1 MRLSFIVGVS
11 SSPPGSQSPADDRE
25 LLDLLDPGELGVAL
39 VDRRLHRG
47 AHRSSS
53 ASSSSDLP
61 SIPIWAASAGAKS
74 ASSTISAVLY
84 GRPSPIT
91 HTWPIIGPAPLSVDS
106 MFAGDMFLP
115 AALMM
120 ISFLRSTIVT

>member
-1 MRLSFIVGVS
+1 MASAPRRR
-11 SSPPGSQSPADDRE
+11 SSPAR
-25 LLDLLDPGELGVAL
+25 
-39 VDRRLHRG
+39 VDR
-47 AHRSSS
+47 S
-53 ASSSSDLP
+53 P
-61 SIPIWAASAGAKS
+61 SIPFEAAQAGPKS
-74 ASSTISAVLY
+74 ESSTISAVLY

-91 HTWPIIGPAPLSVDS
+91 HACPIRGDAPLSVDS